1 MLHLYSSS
9 HESRLFIGV
18 AGWAYP
24 EWQNLLGVASEPRPH
39 AVLAILCELF
49 NLVEITSS
57 YYHPPDART
66 AKAWLEAAP
75 SGRPF
80 YFTMR
85 LWNKLVRERTLL
97 LQNDIRLM
105 KAGLSPVHEAGKLGA
120 VIVPVLSTMHYSE
133 SNELW
138 LLGLLDTFAEFP
150 LVVENLHP
158 SWFKSDTLLRLQD
171 RNIGVVELDK
181 QNETN
186 HGGTP
191 KLSPK
196 RVVYLRCR
204 GRYDNIS
211 SNSFAE
217 RDTRVDYVYSE
228 TEIAKLALKLKNALP
243 YLATGFVVFNNH
255 PRGNALANA
264 LELEFALSSERL
276 NPPQALLQS
285 FPALQKLTPALLKQR
300 DLFEE
305 RI

>member
-9 HESRLFIGV
+9 QESRLFVGV

-24 EWQNLLGVASEPRPH
+24 EWQSLLGVANEPKQH
-39 AVLAILCELF
+39 AVLARLCELF

-57 YYHPPDART
+57 YYHPPEART

-75 SGRPF
+75 SGKPF

-105 KAGLSPVHEAGKLGA
+105 KAGLAPLNEAGKLGA
-120 VIVPVLSTMHYSE
+120 VIVPVLATMRYSE

-150 LVVENLHP
+150 LFVENLHS
-158 SWFKSDTLLRLQD
+158 SWLKSDTLLRLQD
-171 RNIGVVELDK
+171 RNVGVVELD
-181 QNETN
+181 QTSEAITERA
-186 HGGTP
+186 P
-191 KLSPK
+191 KLSLK
-196 RVVYLRCR
+196 RAAYFRCR
-204 GRYDNIS
+204 GRYDHAPQ
-211 SNSFAE
+211 NSLAE
-217 RDTRVDYVYSE
+217 RGARVDYLYAE
-228 TEIAKLALKLKNALP
+228 TEIASLALKLKNRLP
-243 YLATGFVVFNNH
+243 YLATSFVVFNNH

-264 LELEFALSSERL
+264 LQLQAALFGARL
-276 NPPQALLQS
+276 NLPQTLAQS

-305 RI
+305 SI